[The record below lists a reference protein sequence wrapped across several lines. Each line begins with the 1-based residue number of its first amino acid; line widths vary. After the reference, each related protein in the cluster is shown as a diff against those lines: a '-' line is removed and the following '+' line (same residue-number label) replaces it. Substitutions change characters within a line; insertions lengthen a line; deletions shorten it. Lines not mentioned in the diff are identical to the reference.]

1 VAESSQ
7 IATRA
12 ASRKWLWAT
21 PLVIVVLVLVYY
33 LAGMAYVHRID
44 DDPEFGAD
52 IEVPPGASHAVA
64 VAVNLIDREVNVHR
78 WVANDPFFQP
88 GWMLDNMPNYQQGII
103 YALSR
108 FGVELTDQ
116 LARVRGSSEI
126 DPDADR
132 AAGLLKYPG
141 DIWILEWSA
150 VPVQRSSERQYREAR
165 DALSH
170 YNARLARGE
179 AVFDRRADNLRT
191 TLERIASDLGSSS
204 AAIAEQIARGS
215 GWLPDVRA
223 DDLFYAVKG
232 RAYAY
237 FLLLRGLGADFAQVI
252 AERNLQN
259 VWQQMLETMRQTAVL
274 DPWVVTNGTLDGQF
288 VPNHLAAQGF
298 LLLRARTQLRE
309 VSDILLK

>member
-1 VAESSQ
+1 MAQSAE
-7 IATRA
+7 AAPRA
-12 ASRKWLWAT
+12 GSRRWILRA
-21 PLVIVVLVLVYY
+21 PLVLVLLVVVYY

-44 DDPEFGAD
+44 DDPAFGAD
-52 IEVPPGASHAVA
+52 LEVPQGGSHAVA
-64 VAVNLIDREVNVHR
+64 VAAALIEREVDRNR
-78 WVANDPFFQP
+78 WVANDPFFMP
-88 GWMLDNMPNYQQGII
+88 GWMLDNMPNYQQGIV

-108 FGVELTDQ
+108 FAIELTDQ
-116 LARVRGSSEI
+116 LARIRGSSEI

-141 DIWILEWSA
+141 DVWILEWSA

-165 DALSH
+165 DALRA
-170 YNARLARGE
+170 YNERLARGE
-179 AVFDRRADNLRT
+179 AVFDRRADNLRS

-204 AAIAEQIARGS
+204 GAIAEQIERAS

-223 DDLFYAVKG
+223 DDLFYATEG
-232 RAYAY
+232 RVYAY
-237 FLLLRGLGADFAQVI
+237 FLLLRGLGKDFAQVI

-259 VWQQMLETMRQTAVL
+259 VWDQMLQTMERTAVL
-274 DPWVVTNGTLDGQF
+274 DPWVVTNGALDGQL

-309 VSDILLK
+309 AIDILLK